1 LKPTFTFRGFT
12 LPELLVAVALLGI
25 ISVLSWRGTDG
36 LQRAISYSELNAGR
50 WKALAR
56 GLDRLVLDIRQ
67 PSLQPVQAA
76 IGGNSP
82 WIGTHGSSG
91 DDSFVFI
98 RQPLAAGHAP
108 QQIGYRLAE
117 HRLELLLWPPHGAA
131 PQVHTLI
138 EAISRFDVRYLGND
152 QLWHEKWP
160 AANPTELPKAV
171 SLRVQLDEGGEIERI
186 VAIP

>member
-1 LKPTFTFRGFT
+1 MKPTFSFRGFT